1 MSRKYTKIE
10 QYKNQILSMK
20 KEGKTQR
27 EIAER
32 LGVEKEQIK
41 EWFHRYRRKQS
52 KIEAGLK
59 IRPQGRPRKDSEPR
73 DIVAEQAYEI
83 RRVGGADRKLDKLCY
98 QAKMLP
104 IFPRA
109 AAS

>member
-1 MSRKYTKIE
+1 MSRKYTKID

-41 EWFHRYRRKQS
+41 EWAVKNRSRSQDSPTRQTAQRFRTERYCSR
-52 KIEAGLK
+52 AGL
-59 IRPQGRPRKDSEPR
+59 RDSAVE
-73 DIVAEQAYEI
+73 DGE
-83 RRVGGADRKLDKLCY
+83 
-98 QAKMLP
+98 
-104 IFPRA
+104 
-109 AAS
+109 

>member
-1 MSRKYTKIE
+1 MSRKYTKID
-10 QYKNQILSMK
+10 QYKNQILSIK

-41 EWFHRYRRKQS
+41 EWFHRYRRKQSRRKQS

-83 RRVGGADRKLDKLCY
+83 RRL
-98 QAKMLP
+98 KMENELLRD
-104 IFPRA
+104 FMR
-109 AAS
+109 SMGRR

>member
-1 MSRKYTKIE
+1 MSRKYTKID

-83 RRVGGADRKLDKLCY
+83 RRL
-98 QAKMLP
+98 KMDNELLRD
-104 IFPRA
+104 FMR
-109 AAS
+109 SMGRR

>member
-1 MSRKYTKIE
+1 MSRKYTKID
-10 QYKNQILSMK
+10 QYKNQILSIK

-52 KIEAGLK
+52 

-83 RRVGGADRKLDKLCY
+83 RRL
-98 QAKMLP
+98 KMENELLRD
-104 IFPRA
+104 FMR
-109 AAS
+109 SMGRR

>member
-73 DIVAEQAYEI
+73 DIVAEQAYRDFMRSMG
-83 RRVGGADRKLDKLCY
+83 RR
-98 QAKMLP
+98 
-104 IFPRA
+104 
-109 AAS
+109 

>member
-1 MSRKYTKIE
+1 MSRKYTQID
-10 QYKNQILSMK
+10 QYNNKILSMK

-41 EWFHRYRRKQS
+41 EWFHRYRFHRYRRKQS

-83 RRVGGADRKLDKLCY
+83 RRL
-98 QAKMLP
+98 KMENELLRD
-104 IFPRA
+104 FMR
-109 AAS
+109 SMGRR